1 MGTLQLSAI
10 ENIRNRYSGSF
21 KIIKAASDNGKF
33 RINLKSFEIREL
45 NETCDAIKMIG
56 SNTNALSSG
65 PIPLPLKKKIYCVL
79 RSPHVNKD
87 SREHFE
93 IRTHSRYF
101 EIKQWSSDTV
111 DQLMSYVVPSG
122 VDVNVKL

>member
-65 PIPLPLKKKIYCVL
+65 PIPLPLKKK
-79 RSPHVNKD
+79 D

-101 EIKQWSSDTV
+101 EIKHWSSDTV
-111 DQLMSYVVPSG
+111 DQLMAYEVP
-122 VDVNVKL
+122 